1 MFLGLGVE
9 WSLRRA
15 PGMPLLEFSA
25 TTAKIDMP
33 NIHLIY
39 LSLGLEMVKTVEK
52 FGGLIIPPFGE
63 PPKDKNIF
71 FTAQFKDNTALE
83 KFLTD
88 GWNKVG

>member
-15 PGMPLLEFSA
+15 PGRPLLEFSA
-25 TTAKIDMP
+25 TLPKINIP
-33 NIHLIY
+33 NFNLIY
-39 LSLGLEMVKTVEK
+39 LSIGLEMVKTVEEY
-52 FGGLIIPPFGE
+52 GGLIIPPFGD
-63 PPKDKNIF
+63 PPKDKIIF

>member
-25 TTAKIDMP
+25 IIPQINIP
-33 NIHLIY
+33 NLELLY
-39 LSLGLEMVKTVEK
+39 LGIGLEMVKTVEE
-52 FGGLIIPPFGE
+52 FNGLIIQPFGD